1 MHCALK
7 NTTKSTSEADMTDD
21 QHEARIL
28 ACYERWR
35 EGNATWA
42 ELTALIEQ
50 RSPDQ
55 VARMEAERGLL

>member
-1 MHCALK
+1 MNLARIHK
-7 NTTKSTSEADMTDD
+7 PSKDE

-28 ACYERWR
+28 ACYEDWR
-35 EGNATWA
+35 EGRATWA

-55 VARMEAERGLL
+55 VARMEAERGIG